1 MRRELKK
8 DDKIFAK
15 SIEIRDVSQ
24 NITLLTEIRTNTS
37 LENWTNE
44 LLSQGKFA
52 FSLKALRNT
61 FPNQSDA
68 ANKSALKRLSDKG
81 NIISIHKGYYLII
94 PPQYKAKGILPP
106 SLYLDAFMEELK
118 RPYYLALLNAA
129 ANHGAAHQQP
139 QEFYVV
145 TNFPALRPTYKK
157 GLKVNYFSKKELP
170 EKLLDIKKTETG
182 YLKISNPVL
191 TATDLIQYSKRVG
204 GINRVATVLSELREV
219 IKPEAFDSYLIQNTP
234 VTALQRL
241 GYLLDIV
248 FDDRVLANALYT
260 AIQNNNVVFF
270 RTPLRAS
277 ATKGFPADE
286 KWKVIIN
293 TAIEL
298 DE

>member
-1 MRRELKK
+1 MKK

-15 SIEIRDVSQ
+15 SIEIRYLSQ
-24 NITLLTEIRTNTS
+24 NITLLTEIKTNTS

-52 FSLKALRNT
+52 FSLEALRNT

-106 SLYLDAFMEELK
+106 SLYLDAFMQELK

-129 ANHGAAHQQP
+129 AYHGAAHQQP

-145 TNFPALRPTYKK
+145 TNFPVLRPTQKK
-157 GLKVNYFSKKELP
+157 GLKVNYFSKKELH
-170 EKLLDIKKTETG
+170 EKLLDTRKTEAG
-182 YLKISNPVL
+182 YLKISNPAL

-204 GINRVATVLSELREV
+204 GINRVAAVLSELREV
-219 IKPEAFDSYLIQNTP
+219 IKPGAFDSYLIQNTP
-234 VTALQRL
+234 VTTLQRL
-241 GYLLDIV
+241 GYLLGKV
-248 FDDRVLANALYT
+248 FDDPLLANALYT
-260 AIQNNNVVFF
+260 AMQNNNVVLF

-277 ATKGFPADE
+277 ATKGFPVDE

-293 TAIEL
+293 TTIEL